1 MYYKLTSFLFT
12 TNHLD
17 DILGET
23 YFGVEIGYD
32 GTAHAKKGYVV
43 LDVII
48 SGSSITSGNNA
59 PDWILK
65 DDVGGSS
72 FSKWTSG
79 ELSGRILLNNKDGKT
94 AGGMLGPL
102 PAFDFCVDLVIAE
115 ASGSVTSASII
126 NFDSDINSATPSV
139 PTQQLLD
146 GEFMEEGG
154 MRFCADSCR

>member
-1 MYYKLTSFLFT
+1 M
-12 TNHLD
+12 
-17 DILGET
+17 
-23 YFGVEIGYD
+23 
-32 GTAHAKKGYVV
+32 